1 MNPLDLPARV
11 VLPAS
16 ASATSRPASSQ
27 GRAFTDALKDVA
39 GIARDI
45 ATERVGLASQMRRI
59 VASGDN
65 RQMPQVYSR
74 ILDANARQDVLATV
88 LTKTTTGI
96 DQIVKMQ

>member
-11 VLPAS
+11 VLPAGVTP
-16 ASATSRPASSQ
+16 ASRPPSPQ
-27 GRAFTDALKDVA
+27 GRAFAEALTDVA

-45 ATERVGLASQMRRI
+45 ASERVGLASQMRRI
-59 VASGDN
+59 VASGDT
-65 RQMPQVYSR
+65 RQMPAVYSR
-74 ILDANARQDVLATV
+74 ILDANARQDVMATV